1 MGIILPSMLT
11 RALRISNLP
20 FASFG
25 WYSYLARI
33 VPWISGMYKLLFGD
47 SPHAL
52 KVHAMAKTKTSSDWI
67 TFMNL
72 SDLKT

>member
-1 MGIILPSMLT
+1 
-11 RALRISNLP
+11 
-20 FASFG
+20 
-25 WYSYLARI
+25 
-33 VPWISGMYKLLFGD
+33 MYKLLFGD